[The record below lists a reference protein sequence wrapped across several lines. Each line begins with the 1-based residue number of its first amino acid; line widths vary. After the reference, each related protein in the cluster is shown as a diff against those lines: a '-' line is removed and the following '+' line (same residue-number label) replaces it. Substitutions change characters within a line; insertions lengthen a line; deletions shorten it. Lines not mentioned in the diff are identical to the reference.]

1 MTARLLRFP
10 LILIL
15 AGIAGLLMFLPMID
29 ALMRGDTSVARAF
42 GYAGLLGLALI
53 VVIGLAMSGRDA
65 AREMTDAQ
73 NLASLLLAYLLLPV
87 YLALPF
93 YEGVETTTYLN
104 AYFEMVSS
112 FTTTGATLFGVP
124 GRIMD
129 SLHLWRAIV
138 GWSGGLLIWIS
149 ASAVLAP
156 MSLGGF
162 EVTVRAEPGQDDALL
177 GRFQRASP
185 ARRLAQITLTLGPVY
200 IGLTAA
206 LWIILMAGG
215 ERAFVAAVHAMSTMS
230 TSGISSIGGLQN
242 GVSGFAGEFAIF
254 LFLIFSLSRLT
265 FSSDT
270 VPTVRQGLLYDP
282 EFRLG
287 LMIVAGVPMLLFLR
301 HWIGAYEVADPADW
315 TGVLSALWGALFT
328 VLSFLSTTGF
338 ESADWQAA
346 RDWSGLKTPGLILM
360 GLALVGGGVATT
372 AGGVKLL
379 RVYALYLH
387 GQREVERLIHPSSV
401 GRASGPGRRIRRQGA
416 YIAWIFFMLFALTL
430 TALTAVL
437 ALFGQTFE
445 SALILALSGLS
456 TTGPLIHAASEE
468 PIRLAQLGEGAKLVY
483 ATAMVLGRLETL
495 ALIALLNPTVWRD

>member
-1 MTARLLRFP
+1 MAVRLLSFP

-15 AGIAGLLMFLPMID
+15 AGLAALMMFLPMID
-29 ALMRGDTSVARAF
+29 ALMRDDTSVARAF
-42 GYAGLLGLALI
+42 GYSGLLGLALI
-53 VVIGLAMSGRDA
+53 VVIGLAMSGGGTPRQMSDS
-65 AREMTDAQ
+65 R
-73 NLASLLLAYLLLPV
+73 NLGSLLLAYLLLPV

-93 YEGVETTTYLN
+93 YEGLETTTFLN

-112 FTTTGATLFGVP
+112 FTTTGASLFDQP

-129 SLHLWRAIV
+129 SLHLWRALV
-138 GWSGGLLIWIS
+138 GWSGGLLIWVS

-177 GRFQRASP
+177 GRFERASTE
-185 ARRLAQITLTLGPVY
+185 RRLAQSMRVLAPIY

-215 ERAFVAAVHAMSTMS
+215 ERAFVALVHAMSTLA
-230 TSGISSIGGLQN
+230 TSGISSIGGLEN

-254 LFLIFSLSRLT
+254 LFLFLT
-265 FSSDT
+265 L
-270 VPTVRQGLLYDP
+270 RQGLFHDP

-287 LMIVAGVPMLLFLR
+287 LMLVAVVPLLLFMR

-315 TGVLSALWGALFT
+315 EGALRSLWGAVFT
-328 VLSFLSTTGF
+328 VMSFLSTTGF

-360 GLALVGGGVATT
+360 GLAMVGGGVATT

-387 GQREVERLIHPSSV
+387 AQREVDRLIYPSSV

-430 TALTAVL
+430 TALTALL
-437 ALFGQTFE
+437 ALVGQNFE

-456 TTGPLIHAASEE
+456 TTGPLVEMASET
-468 PIRLAQLGEGAKLVY
+468 PIRLAELSSAAKLIY
-483 ATAMVLGRLETL
+483 AAAMVLGRLETL
-495 ALIALLNPTVWRD
+495 ALIALLNPAVWRD